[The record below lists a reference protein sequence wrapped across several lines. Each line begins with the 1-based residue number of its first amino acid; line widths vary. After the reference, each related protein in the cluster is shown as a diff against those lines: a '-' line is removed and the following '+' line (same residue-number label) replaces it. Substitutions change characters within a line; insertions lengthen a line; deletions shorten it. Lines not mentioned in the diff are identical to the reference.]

1 MRYSLYSYIGK
12 APDAVDE
19 YLSIITV
26 AASLAFAGTLA
37 FFKERPPTPPT
48 GSAGTTYT
56 SNA

>member
-1 MRYSLYSYIGK
+1 
-12 APDAVDE
+12 VDE